1 MSKLTKEEIKWVE
14 KAQEILN
21 ECPSKRIGFFTIG
34 DSDLTLYD
42 NTKMDEIMS
51 YFDAGKSE
59 YGGAVEKL
67 ARYLAGLLFSQTALT
82 VHLADADNRGM
93 NMSRPINLI
102 TDITDEY
109 IAAF

>member
-14 KAQEILN
+14 KVQKALN

-51 YFDAGKSE
+51 YFDACKLE
-59 YGGAVEKL
+59 YGGAIEK
-67 ARYLAGLLFSQTALT
+67 AGALFDR
-82 VHLADADNRGM
+82 HLVFPNCVDSTSG
-93 NMSRPINLI
+93 
-102 TDITDEY
+102 
-109 IAAF
+109 